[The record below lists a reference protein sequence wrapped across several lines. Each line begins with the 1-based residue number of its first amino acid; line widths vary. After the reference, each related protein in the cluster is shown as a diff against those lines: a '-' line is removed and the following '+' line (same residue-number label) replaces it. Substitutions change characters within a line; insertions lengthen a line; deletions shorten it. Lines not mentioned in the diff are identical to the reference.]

1 LSDGGNAEVGEQ
13 LAVAQSAADNQIPL
27 QSQRHRTIEHIKRCF
42 NRIFIMQTVLGLAA
56 LMRRY
61 LAGEDL
67 NPLGQSLLE
76 RAAQHP
82 DEAAALLDA
91 AIIMQFRGQPTVAQ
105 QLQQEALRLCR
116 CYRIPA
122 ALPVKLRLLALV
134 APGELMANVPLECL
148 LEQSDIEL
156 QLYYVSAEL
165 PADLPEHD
173 LLFVAIGESSVNRPL
188 LAAWHTHLAH
198 WSVPVLNAPQ
208 RIANLAR
215 DVAAQQLQQLP
226 NVLMPMT
233 WQVTRAELTQL
244 AAGASPADCQLP
256 ELRFPVIVR
265 PIDSHA
271 GYALTQTIDANS
283 LAAQLPHLPG
293 DDFFIAPFIDYRSSD
308 GQFRKYRVAFI
319 GGEPFAVHLG
329 ISADWMIHY
338 LNAGMTESMAK
349 RAEEAAFMAQFA
361 EDFAQRH
368 GTALAAINARMGLDY
383 FGIDCAEMPDG
394 RLLIFEVDHA
404 MVVHALDDVTLFP
417 YKQPAMQRLFAA
429 FRKLLLTAA
438 NVAAPA

>member
-1 LSDGGNAEVGEQ
+1 
-13 LAVAQSAADNQIPL
+13 
-27 QSQRHRTIEHIKRCF
+27 
-42 NRIFIMQTVLGLAA
+42 MQTVLGLAA

-67 NPLGQSLLE
+67 NPLCQSLLE

-82 DEAAALLDA
+82 EEAAALLDA

-105 QLQQEALRLCR
+105 QLQAEALRLCR
-116 CYRIPA
+116 CYRIA
-122 ALPVKLRLLALV
+122 ATQPVKLRLLALV

-156 QLYYVSAEL
+156 QLYYVTTEL

-173 LLFVAIGESSVNRPL
+173 LVFVAIGESSVNRPL
-188 LAAWHTHLAH
+188 LAAWHTHLAN
-198 WSVPVLNAPQ
+198 WPVPVLNAPQ
-208 RIANLAR
+208 QIANLAR

-226 NVLMPMT
+226 NVWMPMT
-233 WQVTRAELTQL
+233 WQVTRAELAQL

-271 GYALTQTIDANS
+271 GYALTQTIDANA

-308 GQFRKYRVAFI
+308 GQFRKYRVALI
-319 GGEPFAVHLG
+319 GGEPFAVHMG
-329 ISADWMIHY
+329 VSADWMIHY
-338 LNAGMTESMAK
+338 LNAGMTESAAK

-368 GTALAAINARMGLDY
+368 GAALAAINARLGLDY
-383 FGIDCAEMPDG
+383 FGIDCAEMSDG

-429 FRKLLLTAA
+429 FRALLLTAA
-438 NVAAPA
+438 NRAAPA

>member
-1 LSDGGNAEVGEQ
+1 
-13 LAVAQSAADNQIPL
+13 
-27 QSQRHRTIEHIKRCF
+27 
-42 NRIFIMQTVLGLAA
+42 MQTVLGLAA

-67 NPLGQSLLE
+67 NPLCQSLLE
-76 RAAQHP
+76 RAAQNP

-105 QLQQEALRLCR
+105 QLQQEALRLER
-116 CYRIPA
+116 CYRINAPA
-122 ALPVKLRLLALV
+122 PAKLRLLALV

-156 QLYYVSAEL
+156 LLYYVSTEL
-165 PADLPEHD
+165 PADLPKHD

-188 LAAWHTHLAH
+188 LAAWQTHLAN

-208 RIANLAR
+208 HIANLAR
-215 DVAAQQLQQLP
+215 DVAAQQLQNVP

-233 WQVTRAELTQL
+233 WQITRAMLTQL
-244 AAGASPADCQLP
+244 AAGAAPANCQLP
-256 ELRFPVIVR
+256 TLQFPVIVR

-271 GYALTQTIDANS
+271 GHALTQTIDSNA
-283 LAAQLPHLPG
+283 LAAQLPDLPG
-293 DDFFIAPFIDYRSSD
+293 EHFFIAPFVDYRSSD
-308 GQFRKYRVAFI
+308 GQFRKYRIAMI
-319 GGEPFAVHLG
+319 GGEPFAVHMG

-338 LNAGMTESMAK
+338 LNAGMAESAVK

-361 EDFAQRH
+361 ENFVQRH
-368 GTALAAINARMGLDY
+368 GAALQAIHERLGLNY

-417 YKQPAMQRLFAA
+417 YKQPAMQRLFTA
-429 FRKLLLTAA
+429 FRALLLTAA
-438 NVAAPA
+438 DSVNT